1 MVEDMRVAARQQI
14 VAGLEQNRTPDQ
26 IARSLI
32 GLKNRVTG
40 KREGGIVGLNSRQVE
55 LMLSTEAKLLSGDP
69 AQMRDYLTL
78 KTRDRRFDSAVRKAI
93 EAGRPLNADDL
104 GKIMRQLRDRNLQ
117 LRAKTIARN
126 ESITSMRAG
135 RHEGFVQMLETGRV
149 SEDQIERSWD
159 ATGDDHTRLSHLALR
174 GQKVTGLSAP
184 FVSPVTGARMMFP
197 GDASLGAPAE
207 ELIQCRCFEHIRI
220 RYIR

>member
-1 MVEDMRVAARQQI
+1 MRAAARAQI
-14 VAGLEQNRTPDQ
+14 VAGLGQNKTPDQ

-32 GLKNRVTG
+32 GLKNSVTG
-40 KREGGIVGLNSRQVE
+40 KREGGIIGLNSHQVE
-55 LMLSTEAKLLSGDP
+55 LMIRTEAKLLSGDP
-69 AQMRDYLTL
+69 ALMKEYLRL

-93 EAGRPLNADDL
+93 EAGRPVNADDL
-104 GKIMRQLRDRNLQ
+104 AKIMRHLRDRNLQ
-117 LRAKTIARN
+117 LRAKTIARDQ
-126 ESITSMRAG
+126 SITAMRAG

-149 SEDQIERSWD
+149 SEDQIERRWD
-159 ATGDDHTRLSHLALR
+159 ATGDDRTRLSHLALH
-174 GQKVTGLSAP
+174 GETVTGLSVP

>member
-1 MVEDMRVAARQQI
+1 MQI
-14 VAGLEQNRTPDQ
+14 VAGLEQSRTPDQ

-32 GLKNRVTG
+32 GLKNSVTG
-40 KREGGIVGLNSRQVE
+40 KREGGIIGLNSHQVE

-69 AQMRDYLTL
+69 ALMKEYLRL
-78 KTRDRRFDSAVRKAI
+78 KTRDRRFDSAVRRAI
-93 EAGRPLNADDL
+93 KEGRPVSADDL
-104 GKIMRQLRDRNLQ
+104 GKIMRQLRDRNVQ

-126 ESITSMRAG
+126 ESITAMRAG

-149 SEDQIERSWD
+149 SEDQIERRWD
-159 ATGDDHTRLSHLALR
+159 ATGDDHTRLSHLALH

>member
-1 MVEDMRVAARQQI
+1 M
-14 VAGLEQNRTPDQ
+14 
-26 IARSLI
+26 
-32 GLKNRVTG
+32 KNRITG
-40 KREGGIVGLNSRQVE
+40 KREGGIIGLNSRQVE
-55 LMLSTEAKLLSGDP
+55 LMLNTEAKLLSGDP
-69 AQMRDYLTL
+69 AKMRDYLAL
-78 KTRDRRFDSAVRKAI
+78 KTRDRRFDRAVRRAI
-93 EAGRPLNADDL
+93 EASRPVNADDL

-126 ESITSMRAG
+126 ESITAKRAG
-135 RHEGFVQMLETGRV
+135 RHEGFVQLIETGRV

-159 ATGDDHTRLSHLALR
+159 ATGDDRTRLSHLAMH

-197 GDASLGAPAE
+197 GDASLGAPAD
-207 ELIQCRCFEHIRI
+207 ELVQCRCFEQIRI

>member
-1 MVEDMRVAARQQI
+1 MRAAARQQI

-55 LMLSTEAKLLSGDP
+55 LMLNTEAKLLSGDP
-69 AQMRDYLTL
+69 ALMKEYLRL

-93 EAGRPLNADDL
+93 EAGRPVNADDL
-104 GKIMRQLRDRNLQ
+104 GKIMRQLRERNLQ

-126 ESITSMRAG
+126 ESITAMRAG

-149 SEDQIERSWD
+149 SEDQIERRWD
-159 ATGDDHTRLSHLALR
+159 ATGDDRTRLSHLALH
-174 GQKVTGLSAP
+174 GETVAGMSVP

-197 GDASLGAPAE
+197 GDGSLGAPAE

>member
-1 MVEDMRVAARQQI
+1 MRAAARLQI

-40 KREGGIVGLNSRQVE
+40 KREGGIIGLNSRQVE
-55 LMLSTEAKLLSGDP
+55 LMLNTETKLLSGDP

-78 KTRDRRFDSAVRKAI
+78 KTRDRRFDRTVRKAI
-93 EAGRPLNADDL
+93 EAGRPVNADDL
-104 GKIMRQLRDRNLQ
+104 GKIMRQLRDLNVQ

-126 ESITSMRAG
+126 ESITALRAG
-135 RHEGFVQMLETGRV
+135 RHEGFVQLLETGRV
-149 SEDQIERSWD
+149 SEDQLERSWD
-159 ATGDDHTRLSHLALR
+159 ATGDDRTRLSHLAMH

-207 ELIQCRCFEHIRI
+207 EVIQCRCFEHVRI

>member
-1 MVEDMRVAARQQI
+1 MRAAVRAQI

-40 KREGGIVGLNSRQVE
+40 KREGGIIGLNSHQVE
-55 LMLSTEAKLLSGDP
+55 LMLNTEAKLLSGDP
-69 AQMRDYLTL
+69 AQMNEYLRL

-93 EAGRPLNADDL
+93 EAGRPVNADDL

-126 ESITSMRAG
+126 ESITAMRAG

-149 SEDQIERSWD
+149 SEDQIERRWD
-159 ATGDDHTRLSHLALR
+159 ATGDDRTRLSHLAMHD
-174 GQKVTGLSAP
+174 QKVTGLSAP
-184 FVSPVTGARMMFP
+184 FVSPITGARMMFP
-197 GDASLGAPAE
+197 GDTSLGAPAE

>member
-1 MVEDMRVAARQQI
+1 MRAAARQQI

-40 KREGGIVGLNSRQVE
+40 KREGGVIGLNSRQVE
-55 LMLSTEAKLLSGDP
+55 LMLNTEAKLLSGDP
-69 AQMRDYLTL
+69 ALMREYLTL

-93 EAGRPLNADDL
+93 ETGRPVNADDL
-104 GKIMRQLRDRNLQ
+104 GKIMRQLRDRNVQ

-126 ESITSMRAG
+126 ESITAMRAG

-149 SEDQIERSWD
+149 SEDQIERRWD
-159 ATGDDHTRLSHLALR
+159 ATGDDHTRLSHLALH

>member
-1 MVEDMRVAARQQI
+1 MRLVARQQI
-14 VAGLEQNRTPDQ
+14 VAGLEQNKTPDQ

-32 GLKNRVTG
+32 GVKSRVTG
-40 KREGGIVGLNSRQVE
+40 KRDGGIIGLNSRQVE
-55 LMLSTEAKLLSGDP
+55 LMLNTEAKLLSGDP
-69 AQMRDYLTL
+69 AKMRDYLSL
-78 KTRDRRFDSAVRKAI
+78 KTRDRRFDNAVRKAI
-93 EAGRPLNADDL
+93 ENGRPVNADDL

-117 LRAKTIARN
+117 LRAKTIARDQT
-126 ESITSMRAG
+126 ITAMRAG

-149 SEDQIERSWD
+149 SEDQIERRWD
-159 ATGDDHTRLSHLALR
+159 ATGDDRTRLSHLALH
-174 GQKVTGLSAP
+174 GETVTGLSVP
-184 FVSPVTGARMMFP
+184 FVSPVSGARMMFP